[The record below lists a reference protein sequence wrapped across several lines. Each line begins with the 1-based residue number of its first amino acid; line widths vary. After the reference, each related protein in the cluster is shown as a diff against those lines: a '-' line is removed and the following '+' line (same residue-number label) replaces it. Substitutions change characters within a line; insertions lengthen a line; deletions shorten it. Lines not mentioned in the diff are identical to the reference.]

1 MSLIYRYC
9 QSAPIFIWRKDI
21 KQFRF
26 VWEDIS
32 YRNILRRFLLVFKR
46 IWISLKESL
55 FLWGMMNWFLS
66 LISLIIASFTSDCS
80 AAAPIQSTLVIR
92 CLMQLARKSSI
103 IRIIINLLLATFQ
116 AYNWILMNI
125 WEQTCQVSKHLY
137 ELGT

>member
-9 QSAPIFIWRKDI
+9 QSAPIFLWRKDI

-80 AAAPIQSTLVIR
+80 AAAGSIQSITLV
-92 CLMQLARKSSI
+92 MQLGKSSI